1 MPPVVGFAPSP
12 PETPPAMAG
21 TPPALTLL
29 FLTAVTPLVAE
40 EGELRGLFFFGGG
53 TPKNHL
59 LGCLEWGG
67 CWVGTQR
74 GRVVLGQVW
83 AGLGG

>member
-1 MPPVVGFAPSP
+1 MWGSPRAPPKPPPPWRAP
-12 PETPPAMAG
+12 
-21 TPPALTLL
+21 PPALTLL

-67 CWVGTQR
+67 
-74 GRVVLGQVW
+74 VLGRYSK
-83 AGLGG
+83 G